1 MIDRRAS
8 SEPRPSAARASP
20 SVRRLVHP
28 LDGTP
33 DYRIEAM
40 RLSTGER
47 KVLTPGVKSYVT
59 PMGHLCWGVG
69 FGGRGAGHLHPG
81 GRRDYLAGC
90 VGRRAAAGCT
100 VNTNPRGW
108 GRQRPQCFRGL
119 AARRKTHGRLA
130 QLVQSAWFTP
140 RRSLVR
146 IQYRPLPEG
155 QESSD
160 FWGRQPPPALHLLSP
175 LHPVCIPPEDCRGE
189 VRFGSGQPWW
199 QAAGQAVGN
208 RPQ

>member
-1 MIDRRAS
+1 
-8 SEPRPSAARASP
+8 
-20 SVRRLVHP
+20 
-28 LDGTP
+28 
-33 DYRIEAM
+33 M

-100 VNTNPRGW
+100 VNTNPKGLGASEATVLSWLSCTAKDPRAVSSVGSERLVYTQEVTGSNPVPPIA
-108 GRQRPQCFRGL
+108 GRSGI
-119 AARRKTHGRLA
+119 KRLLGETA
-130 QLVQSAWFTP
+130 SS
-140 RRSLVR
+140 RS
-146 IQYRPLPEG
+146 
-155 QESSD
+155 
-160 FWGRQPPPALHLLSP
+160 PPPFPIASR
-175 LHPVCIPPEDCRGE
+175 CIPPEDCRGE

-199 QAAGQAVGN
+199 QAAGQAV
-208 RPQ
+208 REPTPVATPPHDKPS